1 VLRQV
6 GKQYS
11 KVEANFLGRIMEPI
25 CEFYIIYLT
34 IMVCITT
41 HQQEVDLFTAKRKK
55 LIYKK
60 RKGASTER
68 DCKWEYLL
76 H

>member
-1 VLRQV
+1 VFGQV

-11 KVEANFLGRIMEPI
+11 KVEANFFRGIMEPI

-41 HQQEVDLFTAKRKK
+41 HQQEVDLFTVKGEKK
-55 LIYKK
+55 PLYKK
-60 RKGASTER
+60 INNISTE
-68 DCKWEYLL
+68 
-76 H
+76 